1 MKKNMAANEIAE
13 LFEEDENEVQ
23 QIYDV
28 AIRYAPDYDIN
39 KITEEVMNQS
49 SQNI

>member
-1 MKKNMAANEIAE
+1 MMAN
-13 LFEEDENEVQ
+13 V
-23 QIYDV
+23 IYDV

-49 SQNI
+49 NQNV